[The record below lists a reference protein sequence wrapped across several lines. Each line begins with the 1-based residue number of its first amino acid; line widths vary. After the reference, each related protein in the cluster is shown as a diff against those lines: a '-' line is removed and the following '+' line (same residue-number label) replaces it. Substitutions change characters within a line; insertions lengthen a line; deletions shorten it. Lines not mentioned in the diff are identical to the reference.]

1 MSCVSPGEGGPLIKE
16 GAFMDIC
23 NVKLLCEIVSGL
35 SALVA
40 VILGFYASWIGFRT
54 SISIFD
60 KNAQVLATS
69 LAAFCAGLTALLQ
82 IIVTAFMPVC
92 SAFA

>member
-1 MSCVSPGEGGPLIKE
+1 MN
-16 GAFMDIC
+16 IC
-23 NVKLLCEIVSGL
+23 NVKLGCEIASGL
-35 SALVA
+35 SAFVA
-40 VILGFYASWIGFRT
+40 VIFGVYASWIGFRT

-69 LAAFCAGLTALLQ
+69 LAAFCAGFAALLQ

-92 SAFA
+92 RDFA